1 MPAGKACSSGGS
13 LYRSTN
19 GSLLRSAEDGYSA
32 QKVYYHIWLLH
43 SAGLLDAIDT
53 NTLDGPRW
61 NARKMTMAG
70 HEFLEMARN
79 RSNWKKAKEFI
90 VQKGQT
96 LSIESLKMVLPLI
109 LKHALGLSENGPPML
124 PVDF

>member
-1 MPAGKACSSGGS
+1 M
-13 LYRSTN
+13 
-19 GSLLRSAEDGYSA
+19 
-32 QKVYYHIWLLH
+32 H

-124 PVDF
+124 RVDF